1 MTLPGDSWDDR
12 ALLAAHVGGD
22 PEAFA
27 TLFNRHADRLWSL
40 ALRTLR
46 RPEDAEEVLQEAML
60 SAFRRASSFRGDA
73 AVGTWLYRIVLNGC
87 LDRLRRIRA
96 RPTAFDSDEIVTSL
110 PSSSDGPEAMVLH
123 RELSDEVERALGQ
136 LSADQRA
143 AIVLVDLDGYSIEEA
158 AVLLGCAPGTV
169 KSRTSRGRAKLA
181 PLLRHLV
188 EA

>member
-1 MTLPGDSWDDR
+1 MIRDDQ
-12 ALLAAHVGGD
+12 ALLAAHVAGD
-22 PEAFA
+22 PAAFGE
-27 TLFNRHADRLWSL
+27 LFERHADRLWSL

-60 SAFRRASSFRGDA
+60 AAFRRAEGFGGEA
-73 AVGTWLYRIVLNGC
+73 AVGTWLYRIVLNAC
-87 LDRLRRIRA
+87 LDRLRRTMA
-96 RPTAFDSDEIVTSL
+96 RPTAFAGDEVVATL
-110 PSSSDGPEAMVLH
+110 PSPSAGPESVVLQ
-123 RELSDEVERALGQ
+123 RELSDEVEHALSQ
-136 LSADQRA
+136 LSADQRT

-169 KSRTSRGRAKLA
+169 KSRCSRGRAKLA